1 MWFSRDAQEHYKH
14 CRIKFPSLTQSAR
27 WKQIKNDFEHHQTST
42 LSCPSCQCSNL
53 IHSMWLHG
61 DQEELYAKIKL
72 TPLAWLHFKTYF
84 SWVNTIKEI
93 IAGINYHCTEVKPRC
108 KALKYDGNIAL
119 WFFKTCHTRNIMHYR

>member
-1 MWFSRDAQEHYKH
+1 MVLQRCPATLQALSHKVPQSYSECKMEANQKMILSTIRQVLWVAQVASVP
-14 CRIKFPSLTQSAR
+14 C
-27 WKQIKNDFEHHQTST
+27 
-42 LSCPSCQCSNL
+42 L
-53 IHSMWLHG
+53 IHSSWLHG

-93 IAGINYHCTEVKPRC
+93 IAGINYHWTEVKPRC